1 MDTRGAGSFNR
12 KFKTMSAGTLF
23 LGLVWAA
30 FIIFGAVDTY
40 SDIWPFGVLLAVITV
55 VLAIR
60 NYRLKKK

>member
-1 MDTRGAGSFNR
+1 
-12 KFKTMSAGTLF
+12 MSAGTVF
-23 LGLVWAA
+23 LGLAWAA

-40 SDIWPFGVLLAVITV
+40 ADIWPFGVLLAVITV